1 MLRGCSKRFTQTGN
15 VPVDHA
21 LVPVE
26 IRAPYPLDEQVA
38 RHRASL
44 FAQQQLEY
52 LRLLGTQ
59 IYRVA
64 VHRYR
69 TRGRIH
75 QDIRVSELT
84 RAQPQ
89 PAGPPHERLCLC
101 HQHRKRKR
109 LGDIIVRARAEPC
122 QRVALLPK
130 CCDENDRNV
139 ALLPHCF
146 ADLQPVQMRHHH
158 IQHQQVERLR
168 LCQHERLFAVIRR
181 CYRHACCPKEILH
194 QRG

>member
-1 MLRGCSKRFTQTGN
+1 M
-15 VPVDHA
+15 PVDHA

-52 LRLLGTQ
+52 FCLLGTQ
-59 IYRVA
+59 IHRVA

-69 TRGRIH
+69 ARGRIH
-75 QDIRVSELT
+75 QDIRVAELT

-89 PAGPPHERLCLC
+89 PAGPPHERLRLC

-109 LGDIIVRARAEPC
+109 LRDVIVRARAESC
-122 QRVALLPK
+122 QRVTLLPK
-130 CCDENDRNV
+130 CRDENDRYV
-139 ALLPHCF
+139 ALLPHRF
-146 ADLQPVQMRHHH
+146 ADLQPVQMRHHNV
-158 IQHQQVERLR
+158 QHQQVKRLL
-168 LCQHERLFAVIRR
+168 LCQHERPFAVIRR
-181 CYRHACCPKEILH
+181 CHRHACRPKEILH

>member
-44 FAQQQLEY
+44 LTQQQFEY

-59 IYRVA
+59 IHRIS

-69 TRGRIH
+69 TGRRVH
-75 QDIRVSELT
+75 QDIRVAELT

-89 PAGPPHERLCLC
+89 PAGPPHERLRFR

-109 LGDIIVRARAEPC
+109 LGDVIVRARAEPG
-122 QRVALLPK
+122 QRVTLLPK
-130 CCDENDRNV
+130 CRDENDRYV
-139 ALLPHCF
+139 ALLPHRF

-158 IQHQQVERLR
+158 IQHQQVKRLL

-181 CYRHACCPKEILH
+181 CHRHACRPKEILH